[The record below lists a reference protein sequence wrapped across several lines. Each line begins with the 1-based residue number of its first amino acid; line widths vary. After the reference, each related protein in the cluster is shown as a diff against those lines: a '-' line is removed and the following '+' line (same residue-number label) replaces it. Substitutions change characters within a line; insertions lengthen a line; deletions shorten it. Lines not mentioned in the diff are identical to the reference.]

1 MSTNRRDKELHFDSA
16 HDVSRAGWRVH
27 CTACDASKLSPMPD
41 YCWRCGSP
49 LEVELDYGKVRPE
62 GLFEGG
68 VTNMWKYRVLYPLS
82 SHRHESELSLG
93 EGGTPLVLAS
103 KVGRKIGVENTWFKS
118 DHLNPSGSFKD
129 RSAAVGVAWA
139 LEQGCSGVICASSG
153 NAAGA
158 AATFAARAGLPAYLV
173 VSSRTPKSKLSAP
186 AAHGARVFRVA
197 GDFSHA
203 FAVARE
209 AASEVGLANL
219 TTTYVN
225 CYAWEGN
232 KSVAFELYEQMDRV
246 PDWVVVPVGSGPL
259 LCGVWKGFEELRRFG
274 LVDRTPRLMAVQPDG
289 CAPIARAF
297 EAGTE
302 VVPWSGVDTV
312 VSGLDDPLQGYEG
325 DGTLTLRTVRES
337 GGIAIAVSDE
347 DTLEAGRLLARDE
360 GMFVEPAAA
369 ISLAGA
375 SAARRLGP
383 IDESETVVCLL
394 TGNGFKY
401 QAPEAAPEPE
411 SATDAAELVRAIGRD
426 VVEYG

>member
-1 MSTNRRDKELHFDSA
+1 VSTQRRDKERHLGST
-16 HDVSRAGWRVH
+16 HDTSRAEWRVH
-27 CTACDASKLSPMPD
+27 CTACDARKLSPMPD

-49 LEVELDYGKVRPE
+49 LEVDLDYGKVRPE

-68 VTNMWKYRVLYPLS
+68 VTNVWKYRAFYPLS
-82 SHRHESELSLG
+82 FHCHESELGLG

-103 KVGRKIGVENTWFKS
+103 KVGRKIGVEKTWFKS

-139 LEQGCSGVICASSG
+139 LEQGCPGVICASSG

-158 AATFAARAGLPAYLV
+158 AATYAARAGLPAYLV
-173 VSSRTPKSKLSAP
+173 VSSRAPKSKLSAP
-186 AAHGARVFRVA
+186 TAHGARVFRVT
-197 GDFSHA
+197 GDFSRA
-203 FAVARE
+203 FAAARE
-209 AASEVGLANL
+209 AALEVGLANL

-232 KSVAFELYEQMDRV
+232 KSVAFELYEQMDQT

-259 LCGVWKGFEELRRFG
+259 LYGVWKGFEELRRFG
-274 LVDRTPRLMAVQPDG
+274 FVDRTPRLMAVQPDG

-297 EAGTE
+297 ETGTD

-312 VSGLDDPLQGYEG
+312 VSGLDDPLQGYER

-337 GGIAIAVSDE
+337 GGIVLAVSDE
-347 DTLEAGRLLARDE
+347 DTLEAGRLLAQDE
-360 GMFVEPAAA
+360 GIFVEPAAA

-375 SAARRLGP
+375 SAARQLGR

-394 TGNGFKY
+394 TGHGFKY
-401 QAPEAAPEPE
+401 QAPKAEPEPE
-411 SATDAAELVRAIGRD
+411 FATDAAELVRAIRHD
-426 VVEYG
+426 VSEYG